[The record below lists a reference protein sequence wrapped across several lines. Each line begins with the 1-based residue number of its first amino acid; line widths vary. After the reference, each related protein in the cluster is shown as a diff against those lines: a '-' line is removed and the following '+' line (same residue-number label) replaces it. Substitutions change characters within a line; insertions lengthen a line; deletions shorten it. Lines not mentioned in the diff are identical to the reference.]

1 MRKLGKAWVQAA
13 IDVLDKDSGKALAE
27 TAVKAGADWIE
38 VGTPLLYYESVRVI
52 QDIIASVDGSPVV
65 VDYKAQDGV
74 YKYFAKAAEYGAK
87 YAVVLGVCNDGSVKE
102 AVRAGKECGIK
113 VIADLFSVKL
123 EDLATRAAELEA
135 LGVDAV
141 FVHFGFDESKYDKTR
156 KSYDGVREV
165 YEAVEIPVGVG
176 AFNLEEAKEGLSR
189 GASWITVGAPVLTKP
204 DDYEQFKSFVD
215 GVHSFR

>member
-13 IDVLDKDSGKALAE
+13 IDMLDKDKGRALAE
-27 TAVKAGADWIE
+27 TAAKAGADWIE
-38 VGTPLLYYESVRVI
+38 VGTPLLYYESIRII
-52 QDIIASVDGSPVV
+52 QDIVASAEGRPVV

-87 YAVVLGVCNDGSVKE
+87 YAVVLGVCNDGSIKE

-113 VIADLFSVKL
+113 VMADLFSVKL
-123 EDLATRAAELEA
+123 EDLSTRAKELEA

-141 FVHFGFDESKYDKTR
+141 YVHFGFDQSKYDKTR
-156 KSYDGVREV
+156 RPYDGVKEV

-176 AFNLEEAKEGLSR
+176 VFNLEEAKEGLSR
-189 GASWITVGAPVLTKP
+189 GASWITVGAPVLTTP
-204 DDYEQFKSFVD
+204 DDYEQFKKFVD
-215 GVHSFR
+215 AVHAFR